1 MPNRE
6 RRRADQQDPHPREGT
21 MFIIRPTSA
30 WLAIWGQKG
39 FHGNKSIV
47 PADVFR
53 DWQRPKVTGAS
64 NLMEAADKV
73 MSGEVNGSRTTFDK
87 LSTDPTWIPRYVN
100 PQEAAYLISYYH
112 PGLVK
117 ASDTFSINR
126 GEAAFL
132 AEWEIVA
139 PS

>member
-1 MPNRE
+1 MRKGE
-6 RRRADQQDPHPREGT
+6 RRATDQQNLQLREGNL
-21 MFIIRPTSA
+21 FIVRPTST

-39 FHGNKSIV
+39 FHGNKSLA

-53 DWQRPKVTGAS
+53 DWQRPKVIGAS
-64 NLMEAADKV
+64 NLMEAADTV

-87 LSTDPTWIPRYVN
+87 LSTEPTWIPRYVN
-100 PQEAAYLISYYH
+100 PQETAYLISYYH

-117 ASDTFSINR
+117 ASDTFIINR

-139 PS
+139 PG

>member
-1 MPNRE
+1 MPNGE
-6 RRRADQQDPHPREGT
+6 QWGADQQDMQPQERT
-21 MFIIRPTSA
+21 LFIVRPSSV

-47 PADVFR
+47 PVDVFP

-64 NLMEAADKV
+64 NLAEVADTV

-87 LSTDPTWIPRYVN
+87 LSTEPTWIPRYVD
-100 PQEAAYLISYYH
+100 PQKTAYLISYYS
-112 PGLVK
+112 PELVK
-117 ASDTFSINR
+117 AGKVFSING

-139 PS
+139 TG

>member
-1 MPNRE
+1 MRNGE
-6 RRRADQQDPHPREGT
+6 RRAADQQNLQPREGDL
-21 MFIIRPTSA
+21 FIVRPTST

-39 FHGNKSIV
+39 FHGNKSLA

-53 DWQRPKVTGAS
+53 DWQRPKVIGAS
-64 NLMEAADKV
+64 NLMEAADTV

-87 LSTDPTWIPRYVN
+87 LSTEPTWIPRYVN
-100 PQEAAYLISYYH
+100 PQETAYLISYYH

-117 ASDTFSINR
+117 ASDTFIINR

-139 PS
+139 PG